1 MTRTLVLAAG
11 LCFAVSASASADPA
25 VATTATAMRAAPS
38 AKARL
43 VQHVPGN
50 AEIDLNQCG
59 GGWCYASWRNRFGYL
74 PVAAIAAQPDP
85 AASLYGSPPPV
96 VGSEWGGGVGPFYY
110 GGWYSRW

>member
-1 MTRTLVLAAG
+1 MTRTLVLAFF
-11 LCFAVSASASADPA
+11 LCLAVGATANADPA
-25 VATTATAMRAAPS
+25 ITTTATAMRAAPS

-50 AEIDLNQCG
+50 AEIDLNQCSRA
-59 GGWCYASWRNRFGYL
+59 WCYASWRNYL
-74 PVAAIAAQPDP
+74 PAATVAAQPDP
-85 AASLYGSPPPV
+85 AASLYGPPPAV